1 MVKLLTTNDFNCF
14 LKLLNEI
21 DDDFS
26 PSLSSRVSLDEYAL
40 KLLTHATV
48 FGIFQQEH
56 LVGAIAIYMNDLDS
70 KMGYCPFVGVAFK
83 YRKQGIS
90 QKLLDT
96 AISALKDHFFKT
108 LKLTVKKDSGAYF
121 LYKKNAFRTVN
132 KFTYSNTDIEG
143 YEMELKLS

>member
-1 MVKLLTTNDFNCF
+1 MVKLLTKNDFNCF
-14 LKLLNEI
+14 FKLLNEI

-40 KLLTHATV
+40 KLLTHANI
-48 FGIFQQEH
+48 FGVFQQGH
-56 LVGAIAIYMNDLDS
+56 LVGAIAVYMNDLDS
-70 KMGYCPFVGVAFK
+70 KVGYCPFVGVAVK
-83 YRKQGIS
+83 YRKQGLS

-96 AISALKDHFFKT
+96 VIGALKDQYFKT
-108 LKLTVKKDSGAYF
+108 LKLTVKKDSGAFF
-121 LYKKNAFRTVN
+121 LYKKNAFQIVN